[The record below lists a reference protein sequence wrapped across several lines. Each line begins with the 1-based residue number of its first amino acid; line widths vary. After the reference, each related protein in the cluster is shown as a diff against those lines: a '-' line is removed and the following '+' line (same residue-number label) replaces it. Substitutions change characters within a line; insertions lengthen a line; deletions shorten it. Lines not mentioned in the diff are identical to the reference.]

1 MDREM
6 VVRVIDDI
14 ERRDLTE
21 DQKKSFMRN
30 RSVVEGH
37 M

>member
-1 MDREM
+1 MDREL

-30 RSVVEGH
+30 RSVVEGNI
-37 M
+37 